1 MLKLALVSLQFE
13 GTTTGGGGVHVEKV
27 AEQLVDRGHEVTV
40 LSIHTNA
47 TWTGSALTDWRVP
60 YSREVRDD
68 LSVVRF
74 LIEPGLFQP
83 YDGDRETELARIK
96 IFCDTV
102 TSWLEKRLGSFNIV
116 HLHGHHLIPGYLAHK
131 LKGKGF
137 RVVST
142 IHFLESTLLTADP
155 EAMAHFRVAEQT
167 LTNIKQWEAMV
178 RYADVIVSVSPQ
190 GKEDLFGVMR
200 ELGPDLANMESKTHV
215 ISSGVD
221 SDVVMTRSQAE
232 AKLGQSPHAVEL
244 VIFSRLDPSKGV
256 HLGIR
261 GIAEAA
267 GRTNRRLKLT
277 VAGIPASRPYL
288 NLLQEE
294 IQQVPDVLSVELRTF
309 DRVFSPQERNEFLDR
324 FHVYL
329 LPSLN
334 EPFGMTLIEAGARG
348 LRLIAT
354 DTAGPLYI
362 LEGDGMEDKGWGY
375 VTPCGICAKRTAEPG
390 PNLASNLGKAI
401 AWTLEHWGETG
412 SQVTRFL
419 AKIGDRFTWDEVAE
433 EYLKVYRG

>member
-1 MLKLALVSLQFE
+1 LKIALVSLQFE
-13 GTTTGGGGVHVEKV
+13 ATTTGGGGVHVEKV
-27 AEQLVDRGHEVTV
+27 AEQLVDRGHEVTI
-40 LSIHTNA
+40 LSIHTKA
-47 TWTGSALTDWRVP
+47 TSAGAALTDWRVP
-60 YSREVRDD
+60 YSREVRDG
-68 LSVVRF
+68 LLVVRF
-74 LIEPGLFQP
+74 LIEPGLSQP

-96 IFCDTV
+96 TFCDTV
-102 TSWLEKRLGSFNIV
+102 TSWLDERLGSFDIV
-116 HLHGHHLIPGYLAHK
+116 HLHGHHLIPGYLARK

-142 IHFLESTLLTADP
+142 IHFLESTLLTTDP

-167 LTNIKQWEAMV
+167 LDKIKQWEAMV
-178 RYADVIVSVSPQ
+178 RYADVIVPVSPQ
-190 GKEDLFGVMR
+190 GKEDLFGVMT
-200 ELGPDLANMESKTHV
+200 ELDLGLANMEPKTHV

-221 SDVVMTRSQAE
+221 REAVMTRSQVG
-232 AKLGQSPHAVEL
+232 AKLAQSPDAVEL

-261 GIAEAA
+261 GAAEAA
-267 GRTNRRLKLT
+267 GMTNRRLKLT
-277 VAGIPASRPYL
+277 VAGIPASLFYL

-294 IQQVPDVLSVELRTF
+294 IQQVPDVLSVELQTF
-309 DRVFSPQERNEFLDR
+309 DRVFTSQERNDFLDR

-362 LEGDGMEDKGWGY
+362 LGAGGMEDKGWGY
-375 VTPCGICAKRTAEPG
+375 VTACGICAKRTAEPG
-390 PNLASNLGKAI
+390 SNLASNVAKTI

-412 SQVTRFL
+412 NQVTRFL
-419 AKIGDRFTWDEVAE
+419 AKIGERFTWDEVAAD
-433 EYLKVYRG
+433 YLKVYSG

>member
-1 MLKLALVSLQFE
+1 MSLQFE

-27 AEQLVDRGHEVTV
+27 AEQLVDGGHEVTV
-40 LSIHTNA
+40 LSIHTKA
-47 TWTGSALTDWRVP
+47 TSEGVPLTDWRVP
-60 YSREVRDD
+60 YSREVRDG

-74 LIEPGLFQP
+74 LIEPGLSQP

-96 IFCDTV
+96 TFCDTV
-102 TSWLEKRLGSFNIV
+102 ASWLEKRLGSFDVV
-116 HLHGHHLIPGYLAHK
+116 HLHGHHLIPGYLAHE

-155 EAMAHFRVAEQT
+155 EAMEHFRVAEQT
-167 LTNIKQWEAMV
+167 LAKIKQWEAMV
-178 RYADVIVSVSPQ
+178 RFADVIVPVSPQ

-200 ELGPDLANMESKTHV
+200 EPNFDVTNIEAKTHV

-221 SDVVMTRSQAE
+221 REVVMTRSQVE
-232 AKLGQSPHAVEL
+232 TKVVQSPDVVEL

-261 GIAEAA
+261 GAAEAA
-267 GRTNRRLKLT
+267 LRNDRPLKLT
-277 VAGIPASRPYL
+277 VAGIPASLSYL
-288 NLLQEE
+288 DLLQKEV
-294 IQQVPDVLSVELRTF
+294 QQVADVLTVELQTF
-309 DRVFSPQERNEFLDR
+309 DRVFTSQERNDFLDR

-329 LPSLN
+329 LPTLN

-362 LEGDGMEDKGWGY
+362 LEDDGMEDKGWGY

-390 PNLASNLGKAI
+390 LKLASNLAKAI
-401 AWTLEHWGETG
+401 VWTLEHWGETG
-412 SQVTRFL
+412 DQVTRFL
-419 AKIGDRFTWDEVAE
+419 AKIGDRFTWDVVAE
-433 EYLKVYRG
+433 AYLKVYRG

>member
-1 MLKLALVSLQFE
+1 MVSLQFQA
-13 GTTTGGGGVHVEKV
+13 TTTGGGGVHVEKV
-27 AEQLVDRGHEVTV
+27 AEQLLDRGHEVSI
-40 LSIHTNA
+40 LSIHTKA
-47 TWTGSALTDWRVP
+47 TLGGAALTDWRVP
-60 YSREVRDD
+60 YSREVRDG

-74 LIEPGLFQP
+74 LIEPGLSQP

-96 IFCDTV
+96 TFCDSV
-102 TSWLEKRLGSFNIV
+102 ASWLEKRLGSFDVV
-116 HLHGHHLIPGYLAHK
+116 HLHGHHLIPGYLAQK
-131 LKGKGF
+131 LGGKGV

-142 IHFLESTLLTADP
+142 IHFLESTLLMADP
-155 EAMAHFRVAEQT
+155 EAMAHFRVTEET
-167 LTNIKQWEAMV
+167 LRHIRQWEAMA
-178 RYADVIVSVSPQ
+178 RYADVIVPVSPQ
-190 GKEDLFGVMR
+190 GKEDLLNVMR
-200 ELGPDLANMESKTHV
+200 ELGLDLANMEPKTHI

-221 SDVVMTRSQAE
+221 SEVVMTRSQVE
-232 AKLGQSPHAVEL
+232 AKLVQSPDAVEL

-261 GIAEAA
+261 GAAEAA
-267 GRTNRRLKLT
+267 LRSDRPLKLT
-277 VAGIPASRPYL
+277 VAGIPASLSYL
-288 NLLQEE
+288 DLLERE
-294 IQQVPDVLSVELRTF
+294 IQQVPGGVSVELRTF
-309 DRVFSPQERNEFLDR
+309 DRIFASEERNEFLDR

-329 LPSLN
+329 LPTLN

-362 LEGDGMEDKGWGY
+362 LGGDGTADRGWGY

-390 PNLASNLGKAI
+390 PNLASNLAKAI

-412 SQVTRFL
+412 NQVTRFL

-433 EYLKVYRG
+433 GYLKVYRG

>member
-1 MLKLALVSLQFE
+1 MKIAMVSLQFE
-13 GTTTGGGGVHVEKV
+13 ATTTGGGGVHVEKV
-27 AEQLVDRGHEVTV
+27 TEQLVDRGHEVTI
-40 LSIHTNA
+40 LSIHTKA
-47 TWTGSALTDWRVP
+47 TSAGAALTDWRVP
-60 YSREVRDD
+60 YSREARDG

-74 LIEPGLFQP
+74 LIEPGLSQP
-83 YDGDRETELARIK
+83 YDGDRETDLAPIK
-96 IFCDTV
+96 TFCDTV
-102 TSWLEKRLGSFNIV
+102 ASWLEERLGSFDIV

-167 LTNIKQWEAMV
+167 LAEMKQWEAMV
-178 RYADVIVSVSPQ
+178 RYADVIVPVSPQ
-190 GKEDLFGVMR
+190 GKEDLFRVMK
-200 ELGPDLANMESKTHV
+200 ELGLDLANMEPKTHV

-221 SDVVMTRSQAE
+221 SEVVMTRSQVE
-232 AKLGQSPHAVEL
+232 AKLIQSPDAVEL

-261 GIAEAA
+261 GAAEAA
-267 GRTNRRLKLT
+267 LRSDRPLKLT
-277 VAGIPASRPYL
+277 VAGIPASLSYL
-288 NLLQEE
+288 SLLQKGIE
-294 IQQVPDVLSVELRTF
+294 QVPDVLSVELRTF
-309 DRVFSPQERNEFLDR
+309 DRIFASEERNELLDR

-329 LPSLN
+329 LPTLN

-362 LEGDGMEDKGWGY
+362 FGGDGMEDKGWGY

-390 PNLASNLGKAI
+390 LNLASNLARAI

-412 SQVTRFL
+412 NQVTRFL

-433 EYLKVYRG
+433 DYLKVYRG